1 MNLNEN
7 QIKAINKDNGNVA
20 VIATAGSGKTT
31 VIINRIKRLIT
42 ECSVAPE
49 NILAVTFSKKAKE
62 NIQNK
67 LPD

>member
-1 MNLNEN
+1 MALNEN

-42 ECSVAPE
+42 E
-49 NILAVTFSKKAKE
+49 
-62 NIQNK
+62 
-67 LPD
+67 